1 MAKRDSEAATGREG
15 TGNPAPAA
23 GRSPRFSLNGYLAGL
38 VLVALVP
45 IITAAAFMLIHA
57 GRAYEAASEARLL
70 DTARTLARAA
80 ESELEGGATLL
91 SVLVRVP
98 HVVSAPGVVDPWA
111 NAADLQIGG
120 RLIEEVFSTYPGI
133 PEGDGLSPQG
143 IPLSTLRRAL
153 QTGQPSLSNLFV
165 DPGTNAPHIAIAV
178 LVSFDEASIRFTAL
192 IVPPDRLV
200 QALHRPDAAGSGVLV
215 AVVDGNGRFVARSRD
230 GLSAIGK
237 EVPDFGKLKALGT
250 GAGTLQAMS
259 VEGRPVFLAFQT
271 LKGTPGWVLAV
282 GEPLSAF
289 RARTRA
295 PLLGLAVAAVAAL
308 LIGLLAAAWIGK
320 TVLRPV
326 QALVGRA
333 RQIAAGDDTAAPTT
347 VAPSGIAEFEDLRRS
362 LEGSEQ
368 ALRARAEA
376 QAKIAR
382 SLALSEKRYRVLA
395 GTGALVFWRRDTA
408 GQVTAA
414 GWDLLMGKTPTPESA
429 WSAFDASWYDNLH
442 PDDAPMVKAA
452 WREAQRSSDN
462 YDIEYRVRQ
471 PDGSWHWVRSRG
483 AKVEAEDGVGDE
495 WIGVIED
502 VHARREAQ
510 TRLAYLAHHD
520 AMTGLGNRLFFQER
534 LRAVCEDP
542 ALLRQAAILC
552 IDLDRFKWVNDTLG
566 HGVGDAVL
574 VSVTERLKTCV
585 QPGDVVARIGGDEF
599 AVIQAGGAQPEAA
612 SSLAQAIIGALAAPM
627 PVGDHTVEL
636 TVSIGIALPDQE
648 GPDAVLRNA
657 DIALDR
663 AKHDGRGRFAFFEQA
678 MDASMQLRLRMER
691 DLRTAVEQGQF
702 LLHYQPIV
710 SVATGT
716 LAGFEALVRW
726 RHPERGMVPPIE
738 FIGLA
743 EEIGLIAPLGRWVL
757 ERACADAVL
766 WPRPVKVAVNV
777 SPRQLADAA
786 FPDLV
791 AATLR
796 QTGLAPSRLELE
808 ITESALMDNVEGA
821 MNALLR
827 LKLTG
832 CSIAM
837 DDFGTGYSS
846 LGYLRTFPFDKVKI
860 DRSFVKHLSGTKE
873 SSAIIR
879 AVTGMCDSLGI
890 TSTAEGV
897 ETAEQLAYLRE
908 ERCIEAQGYL
918 FGRPG
923 PVEELP
929 AVFARFAGAN
939 VLPIDGFARATPIR
953 A

>member
-1 MAKRDSEAATGREG
+1 MI
-15 TGNPAPAA
+15 
-23 GRSPRFSLNGYLAGL
+23 
-38 VLVALVP
+38 V
-45 IITAAAFMLIHA
+45 AAALTLLQA
-57 GRAYEAASEARLL
+57 GRAFEAASETRLL

-91 SVLVRVP
+91 NVLVRVP
-98 HVVSAPGVVDPWA
+98 HVVSSPGAVDPWA

-120 RLIEEVFSTYPGI
+120 RLVEDVFATYTGI
-133 PEGDGLSPQG
+133 PGGEGLSPQG
-143 IPLSTLRRAL
+143 IPLAALRRAFR
-153 QTGQPSLSNLFV
+153 TGQPALSNLFV
-165 DPGTNAPHIAIAV
+165 DPATNAPRIAIAA
-178 LVSFDEASIRFTAL
+178 LVSFDDASIRFAAL
-192 IVPPDRLV
+192 VIPPERLV
-200 QALHRPDAAGSGVLV
+200 QALQQPEAAGSGLLV
-215 AVVDGNGRFVARSRD
+215 AVVDGQGRFVARSRD
-230 GLSAIGK
+230 GQASIGK
-237 EVPDFGKLKALGT
+237 PVPDFDKLKAT
-250 GAGTLQAMS
+250 GARAGSLQAMS
-259 VEGRPVFLAFQT
+259 IEGRPVFLAFQT
-271 LKGTPGWVLAV
+271 LKGTPDWILAV

-295 PLLGLAVAAVAAL
+295 PLIDLAIAASLALLLGLT
-308 LIGLLAAAWIGK
+308 AAAWIGK

-333 RQIAAGDDTAAPTT
+333 RQVAAGDEAAPATA

-376 QAKIAR
+376 QAHVAR
-382 SLALSEKRYRVLA
+382 SLAQSEKRYRILA
-395 GTGALVFWRRDTA
+395 GAGALVIWRRDVD
-408 GQVTAA
+408 GGVTAT
-414 GWDLLMGKTPTPESA
+414 GWDVLTGRAAAFDSSWA
-429 WSAFDASWYDNLH
+429 AFDASWYDNLH
-442 PDDAPMVKAA
+442 PDDAPVVRAA
-452 WREAQRSSDN
+452 WQEAQRASDT
-462 YDIEYRVRQ
+462 YDIEYRVRLA
-471 PDGSWHWVRSRG
+471 DGTWHWVRSRG
-483 AKVEAEDGVGDE
+483 AKVEAADGPGEE

-534 LRAVCEDP
+534 LRAICDDP
-542 ALLRQAAILC
+542 AQRRQAAVLC

-566 HGVGDAVL
+566 HAVGDAVL
-574 VSVTERLKTCV
+574 IAVTERLKACV
-585 QPGDVVARIGGDEF
+585 QPGDVLARIGADEF
-599 AVIQAGGAQPEAA
+599 AVIEVGGSQPEAV
-612 SSLAQAIIGALAAPM
+612 SSLAQSITCALAAPM
-627 PVGDHTVEL
+627 TVADHAVEL
-636 TVSIGIALPDQE
+636 TVSIGIALPDEE
-648 GPDAVLRNA
+648 GPDAALRNA

-663 AKHDGRGRFAFFEQA
+663 AKRDGRGRFAFFEQA

-691 DLRTAVEQGQF
+691 DLRAAVDQGQF

-726 RHPERGMVPPIE
+726 RHPERGMVPPGE

-743 EEIGLIAPLGRWVL
+743 EEIGLIVPLGRWVL
-757 ERACADAVL
+757 ERACADAAL

-777 SPRQLADAA
+777 SPRQLADNT

-791 AATLR
+791 AATLKS
-796 QTGLAPSRLELE
+796 TGLSPSRLELE
-808 ITESALMDNVEGA
+808 ITESALMDNVDAA
-821 MNALLR
+821 MSALLR
-827 LKLTG
+827 LKMTG
-832 CSIAM
+832 CAIAM

-879 AVTGMCDSLGI
+879 AVTGMCDSLAI
-890 TSTAEGV
+890 ISTAEGV
-897 ETAEQLAYLRE
+897 ETEEQLAYLRE

-918 FGRPG
+918 FGRPL
-923 PVEELP
+923 PMEELP

-939 VLPIDGFARATPIR
+939 VLPIDGFARAAPVR